1 MTPPTVPQDAV
12 SAEATSL
19 TLVGRSSS
27 VFTRV
32 ARVFAAELAVSY
44 AFRVVPDLLS
54 REPAD
59 YAGNPA
65 LRLPVLETSQGAW
78 FGALPICRQLR
89 RLSTRPVAVAWPE
102 DFDQPLLANA
112 QELTLQAMATEV
124 TLIMN
129 QLAGSGESSHQR
141 KLLDS
146 LHGSLGWLDRNIALA
161 REALARAVSSGGVL
175 PRAGLPGG
183 VLPGGVLP
191 GARWLS
197 YLEVTLF
204 CLVTHL
210 EFRSVVP
217 IAGYAQ
223 LGEFCRDF
231 GERRSARDS
240 AYRFDA

>member
-1 MTPPTVPQDAV
+1 MTSASLSQEGVHREDAP
-12 SAEATSL
+12 AEATSL
-19 TLVGRSSS
+19 ILVGRSSS

-32 ARVFAAELAVSY
+32 ARIFAAELAVAY

-78 FGALPICRQLR
+78 FGALSICRQLR
-89 RLSTRPVAVAWPE
+89 RLSTRPVAMAWPE

-129 QLAGSGESSHQR
+129 QLAGSGESAHQR

-146 LHGSLGWLDRNIALA
+146 LLGSLGWLDRNIAPA
-161 REALARAVSSGGVL
+161 REALARDAL
-175 PRAGLPGG
+175 PREA
-183 VLPGGVLP
+183 LP

-197 YLEVTLF
+197 YFEVTLF

-217 IAGYAQ
+217 TSGYAQ

-231 GERRSARDS
+231 GERRSARDT
-240 AYRFDA
+240 AYRFDG

>member
-1 MTPPTVPQDAV
+1 MTSPTVGQDAV
-12 SAEATSL
+12 SADATPV

-32 ARVFAAELAVSY
+32 ARIFAAELAVAH

-78 FGALPICRQLR
+78 FGTLPICRQLR
-89 RLSTRPVAVAWPE
+89 RLSTRPVAMLWPE
-102 DFDQPLLANA
+102 DFAQPLLANA

-129 QLAGSGESSHQR
+129 QLAGSGESAHQR

-146 LHGSLGWLDRNIALA
+146 LLGSLGWLDRNVALV
-161 REALARAVSSGGVL
+161 REALARAVSSGGVSS
-175 PRAGLPGG
+175 GG
-183 VLPGGVLP
+183 VPSGGVLP

-217 IAGYAQ
+217 TAGYAQ
-223 LGEFCRDF
+223 LAEFCRDF

-240 AYRFDA
+240 TYRFDT

>member
-1 MTPPTVPQDAV
+1 MTPPAV
-12 SAEATSL
+12 YQEAAPAEATAV
-19 TLVGRSSS
+19 TLIGRSSS

-32 ARVFAAELAVSY
+32 ARIFAAEFAVAY

-59 YAGNPA
+59 YGGNPA
-65 LRLPVLETSQGAW
+65 LRLPVLETRQGSW
-78 FGALPICRQLR
+78 FGALSICRQLR
-89 RLSTRPVAVAWPE
+89 RLSTRPVAMAWPE

-129 QLAGSGESSHQR
+129 QLAGSGESTHQR
-141 KLLDS
+141 KLEQS
-146 LHGSLGWLDRNIALA
+146 LLGSLGWLDRHVTLA
-161 REALARAVSSGGVL
+161 REALARDAL
-175 PRAGLPGG
+175 PREA
-183 VLPGGVLP
+183 LP

-197 YLEVTLF
+197 YFEVTLF

-217 IAGYAQ
+217 TAGYPQ
-223 LGEFCRDF
+223 LLEFCRDF
-231 GERRSARDS
+231 GERRSALDTP
-240 AYRFDA
+240 YRFDT

>member
-1 MTPPTVPQDAV
+1 MSPSTVP
-12 SAEATSL
+12 AESTGV

-32 ARVFAAELAVSY
+32 ARIFAAELAVPY

-65 LRLPVLETSQGAW
+65 LRLPVLETWQGAW
-78 FGALPICRQLR
+78 FGALGICRQLQ
-89 RLSTRPVAVAWPE
+89 RLSTRRAAISWPE
-102 DFDQPLLANA
+102 DLASALLANA

-129 QLAGSGESSHQR
+129 QLAGSGGSKHQR
-141 KLLDS
+141 KLEDS
-146 LHGSLGWLDRNIALA
+146 LLGSLGWLDQNIVAA
-161 REALARAVSSGGVL
+161 REALARAGAPGGELPRTVLHGGVL
-175 PRAGLPGG
+175 PDGELPGS
-183 VLPGGVLP
+183 VLPE
-191 GARWLS
+191 AHSLS

-210 EFRSVVP
+210 QFRSVVP
-217 IAGYAQ
+217 TASYAQ

-231 GERRSARDS
+231 GERRSALDTG
-240 AYRFDA
+240 YRFDG

>member
-1 MTPPTVPQDAV
+1 MTPPSVSREAVPP
-12 SAEATSL
+12 EAASVTI
-19 TLVGRSSS
+19 VGRSSS

-32 ARVFAAELAVSY
+32 ARIFAAELAVDY

-65 LRLPVLETSQGAW
+65 LRLPVMETSVGAW
-78 FGALPICRQLR
+78 FGALSICRQLR

-129 QLAGSGESSHQR
+129 QLAGSGESAHQR

-146 LHGSLGWLDRNIALA
+146 LLGSLGWLDRNIALA

-183 VLPGGVLP
+183 GLPG
-191 GARWLS
+191 
-197 YLEVTLF
+197 
-204 CLVTHL
+204 
-210 EFRSVVP
+210 
-217 IAGYAQ
+217 
-223 LGEFCRDF
+223 
-231 GERRSARDS
+231 
-240 AYRFDA
+240 

>member
-12 SAEATSL
+12 SADATSV
-19 TLVGRSSS
+19 TIVGRSSS

-32 ARVFAAELAVSY
+32 ARIFAAELAVSY

-65 LRLPVLETSQGAW
+65 LRLPVMETSQGAW
-78 FGALPICRQLR
+78 FGALNICRQLQ
-89 RLSTRPVAVAWPE
+89 RLSTRPVAMAWPE

-129 QLAGSGESSHQR
+129 QLAGTGESPHQR
-141 KLLDS
+141 KLQDS
-146 LHGSLGWLDRNIALA
+146 LLGSLGWLDRHVMLA
-161 REALARAVSSGGVL
+161 REALARAVLSGGGLPRTVL
-175 PRAGLPGG
+175 PS
-183 VLPGGVLP
+183 GVLP

-197 YLEVTLF
+197 YFEVTLF

-217 IAGYAQ
+217 TAGYAQ

-231 GERRSARDS
+231 GERRSARDT
-240 AYRFDA
+240 AYHFDG

>member
-1 MTPPTVPQDAV
+1 V
-12 SAEATSL
+12 

-32 ARVFAAELAVSY
+32 ARIFAAELAVAY

-65 LRLPVLETSQGAW
+65 LRLPVMETSQGAW

-89 RLSTRPVAVAWPE
+89 RLSTRPVAMAWPE

-129 QLAGSGESSHQR
+129 QLAGTGESTHQR

-146 LHGSLGWLDRNIALA
+146 LLGSLGWLDRNIALA
-161 REALARAVSSGGVL
+161 REALAREAL
-175 PRAGLPGG
+175 PREA
-183 VLPGGVLP
+183 LP

-197 YLEVTLF
+197 YFEVTLF

-217 IAGYAQ
+217 TAGYAQ

-231 GERRSARDS
+231 GERRSARDT
-240 AYRFDA
+240 AYRFDT